1 MKNAWQ
7 WWKDQNLVI
16 QIIMGMLL
24 GLLLAVVVPDATWLA
39 IFGTLFV
46 SALKAVAPILVFVLV
61 IAAIAQHKKGVKTNM
76 RTVLGLYF
84 VGTFMAGLVGV
95 LASFLFPTSLQLVK
109 STQKIDAPSGIGEVL
124 NNLLL
129 KLVDNPINAL
139 SQANYIGI
147 LAWAILI
154 GFALRHASVST
165 KVVIQDI
172 SVAISAIVNNVIQL
186 APFGIMGLVYQAVAV
201 NGLGALADYGRLLF
215 VLIGAML
222 VVALV
227 VNPLIVFV
235 AARRNPYPLVFAT
248 LRESGVTAFFTR
260 SSAANIPVNMRLSEK
275 LGLNPDTY
283 AISIPLGATINMAG
297 AAITISVLSLAAA
310 HTLGITVDFWTAV
323 ILVLL
328 SAVSAA
334 GASGVA
340 GGSLLL
346 IPMVTSLLGIPGDI
360 AAQVV
365 GVGFII
371 GVIQDSAETALNS
384 SSDVVFTATAEYAQ
398 EFIGNR
404 SREVAVD

>member
-7 WWKDQNLVI
+7 WWKDQNLVV

-215 VLIGAML
+215 V
-222 VVALV
+222 
-227 VNPLIVFV
+227 
-235 AARRNPYPLVFAT
+235 
-248 LRESGVTAFFTR
+248 
-260 SSAANIPVNMRLSEK
+260 
-275 LGLNPDTY
+275 
-283 AISIPLGATINMAG
+283 
-297 AAITISVLSLAAA
+297 
-310 HTLGITVDFWTAV
+310 
-323 ILVLL
+323 
-328 SAVSAA
+328 
-334 GASGVA
+334 
-340 GGSLLL
+340 
-346 IPMVTSLLGIPGDI
+346 
-360 AAQVV
+360 
-365 GVGFII
+365 
-371 GVIQDSAETALNS
+371 
-384 SSDVVFTATAEYAQ
+384 
-398 EFIGNR
+398 
-404 SREVAVD
+404 

>member
-7 WWKDQNLVI
+7 WWKDQNLVV

-201 NGLGALADYGRLLF
+201 NGLGASADYGRLLF

>member
-16 QIIMGMLL
+16 QIIIGMLL
-24 GLLLAVVVPDATWLA
+24 GLLLAVVTPDATWLA

-227 VNPLIVFV
+227 INPLIVFV

-404 SREVAVD
+404 SREVVVD

>member
-7 WWKDQNLVI
+7 WWKDQNLVV

-222 VVALV
+222 MVALV

>member
-7 WWKDQNLVI
+7 WWKDQNLVV

-61 IAAIAQHKKGVKTNM
+61 IAAIAQHKKGVKTNI

-235 AARRNPYPLVFAT
+235 AARRNPYPLVLAT

>member
-7 WWKDQNLVI
+7 WWKDQNLVV
-16 QIIMGMLL
+16 QIIIGMLL
-24 GLLLAVVVPDATWLA
+24 GLLLAVVTPDATWLA

-227 VNPLIVFV
+227 INPLIVFV

-404 SREVAVD
+404 SREVVVD

>member
-1 MKNAWQ
+1 
-7 WWKDQNLVI
+7 
-16 QIIMGMLL
+16 MGMLL

-235 AARRNPYPLVFAT
+235 AARRNPYPLVLAT

-297 AAITISVLSLAAA
+297 AAITISVLSLSAA

-328 SAVSAA
+328 SAVSAT

>member
-7 WWKDQNLVI
+7 WWKDQNLVV

>member
-1 MKNAWQ
+1 MKNAWH
-7 WWKDQNLVI
+7 WWKDQNLVV

>member
-7 WWKDQNLVI
+7 WWKDQNLVV

-186 APFGIMGLVYQAVAV
+186 APFGIMGLVYRAVAV

>member
-7 WWKDQNLVI
+7 WWKDQNLVV

-235 AARRNPYPLVFAT
+235 AARRNPYPLVLAT

-297 AAITISVLSLAAA
+297 AAITISVLSLSAA

>member
-7 WWKDQNLVI
+7 WWKDQNLVV

-201 NGLGALADYGRLLF
+201 NGFGALADYGRLLF

-235 AARRNPYPLVFAT
+235 AARRNPYPLVLAT